1 MLHLRVNLFQKMPA
15 QYKFDVAIIG
25 GSYAGLSAAMT
36 LGRARRRV
44 AIIDSGKPCN
54 HQTPH
59 SHNLIT
65 QDGKTPA
72 EISALAREQVL
83 AYPTVSLSTG
93 LVTSISGHDGAFSLN
108 TEDGQS
114 LEAKKLIFA
123 TGVRDLMPEISG
135 FAECWGISAVHCPY
149 CHGYEYSDA
158 PTGVLANGEMALEY
172 LKMIRNWTADLTL
185 YTNGPATFD
194 EIVREKI
201 RSFGAGIVEEPVVL
215 LDHENG
221 YLRKLHLADGTSR
234 ELSAFY
240 HRPAF
245 VQHTSLPE
253 ELGCALTTHSY
264 LQVDDA
270 QKTTVAG
277 IYAAGDN
284 SGAFRGLTG
293 AMAAGTVAGARLNHE
308 LINEEY

>member
-1 MLHLRVNLFQKMPA
+1 MHE

-36 LGRARRRV
+36 LGRARRNV
-44 AIIDSGKPCN
+44 VIIDSGKPCN
-54 HQTPH
+54 RQTPH

-65 QDGKTPA
+65 HDGRTPA

-83 AYPTVSLSTG
+83 AYPTVRIRTG
-93 LVTSISGHDGAFSLN
+93 LVTHVHGSDGAF
-108 TEDGQS
+108 TVTTDDGRTLQ
-114 LEAKKLIFA
+114 AKKLIFS
-123 TGVRDLMPEISG
+123 TGIRDLMPEIPG
-135 FAECWGISAVHCPY
+135 FAECWGISAIHCPY

-158 PTGVLANGEMALEY
+158 RTGVLMNGEMALEY
-172 LKMIRNWTADLTL
+172 VKMIRNWTADLTL

-194 EIVREKI
+194 EAAREKM
-201 RSFGAGIVEEPVVL
+201 RSFGAQIVEEPITS
-215 LDHENG
+215 LDHKNG
-221 YLRKLHLADGTSR
+221 YLQTLHLTDGTIR
-234 ELSAFY
+234 DITALY

-245 VQHTSLPE
+245 VQHLSLPE
-253 ELGCALTTHSY
+253 ELGCELNP
-264 LQVDDA
+264 QGFIKVDEA
-270 QKTTVAG
+270 QKTTVPG

>member
-1 MLHLRVNLFQKMPA
+1 MTDQQL
-15 QYKFDVAIIG
+15 FDVAIIG

-36 LGRARRRV
+36 LGRARREV
-44 AIIDSGKPCN
+44 IIIDSGKPCN
-54 HQTPH
+54 RQTPH

-65 QDGKTPA
+65 HDGKTPA

-83 AYPTVSLSTG
+83 AYPTVQMRAG
-93 LVTSISGHDGAFSLN
+93 LVTQVAGVDGAFAVTVN
-108 TEDGQS
+108 AGHTVQ
-114 LEAKKLIFA
+114 AKKLIFT
-123 TGVRDLMPEISG
+123 TGIRDIMPDIPG
-135 FAECWGISAVHCPY
+135 FAESWGISAIHCPY

-158 PTGVLANGEMALEY
+158 RTGVLMNGEMALEY
-172 LKMIRNWTADLTL
+172 IKMIRHWTADLTL

-194 EIVREKI
+194 ETARAKMLA
-201 RSFGAGIVEEPVVL
+201 FGAEIVEQPIAS

-221 YLRKLHLADGTSR
+221 YLKSLRLTDGTTR
-234 ELSAFY
+234 DITALY

-245 VQHTSLPE
+245 VQHSSIPE
-253 ELGCALTTHSY
+253 ELGCELNP
-264 LQVDDA
+264 QGFIEVDEA

-293 AMAAGTVAGARLNHE
+293 AMAAGTTAGARLNHE

>member
-1 MLHLRVNLFQKMPA
+1 MPD
-15 QYKFDVAIIG
+15 QQLLDVAIIG

-36 LGRARRRV
+36 LGRARRNV
-44 AIIDSGKPCN
+44 VIIDSGKPCN
-54 HQTPH
+54 RQTPH

-65 QDGKTPA
+65 HDGKTPA

-83 AYPTVSLSTG
+83 AYPTVRMRAG
-93 LVTSISGHDGAFSLN
+93 LVTQVSGSDGAFSV
-108 TEDGQS
+108 TIDDGQT
-114 LEAKKLIFA
+114 LQAKKLIFT
-123 TGVRDLMPEISG
+123 TGIRDIMPDIPG
-135 FAECWGISAVHCPY
+135 FAESWGISAIHCPY

-158 PTGVLANGEMALEY
+158 RTGVLVNGEMGLEY

-194 EIVREKI
+194 EAARAKMLA
-201 RSFGAGIVEEPVVL
+201 FGAKIVEQPIAS

-221 YLRKLHLADGTSR
+221 SLKTLRLADGTTH
-234 ELSAFY
+234 EITALY

-245 VQHTSLPE
+245 VQHCLIPE
-253 ELGCALTTHSY
+253 ALGCELNA
-264 LQVDDA
+264 QGFIKADEA

-293 AMAAGTVAGARLNHE
+293 AMAAGTTAAARLNHE

>member
-1 MLHLRVNLFQKMPA
+1 MPD
-15 QYKFDVAIIG
+15 QQNFDVAIIG

-36 LGRARRRV
+36 LGRARRNV
-44 AIIDSGKPCN
+44 VIIDSGKPCN
-54 HQTPH
+54 RQTPH

-65 QDGKTPA
+65 HDGRTPA

-83 AYPTVSLSTG
+83 AYPTVRLHNA
-93 LVTSISGHDGAFSLN
+93 LVTYASGRDGAFSVG
-108 TEDGQS
+108 TSDGQS
-114 LEAKKLIFA
+114 FEAKKLIFA
-123 TGVRDLMPEISG
+123 TGIRDIMPEIPG
-135 FAECWGISAVHCPY
+135 FAESWGISAIHCPY

-158 PTGVLANGEMALEY
+158 RTGVLMNGEMALEY

-194 EIVREKI
+194 QAVRDKMLAFGAEIVEQPI
-201 RSFGAGIVEEPVVL
+201 AS

-221 YLRKLHLADGTSR
+221 YLRTLHLTDGSLRNITA
-234 ELSAFY
+234 LY

-245 VQHTSLPE
+245 VQHCPIPG
-253 ELGCALTTHSY
+253 ELGCELNP
-264 LQVDDA
+264 QGFIKVDEA

-293 AMAAGTVAGARLNHE
+293 AMATGTTAGARLNHE

>member
-1 MLHLRVNLFQKMPA
+1 MTDQQH
-15 QYKFDVAIIG
+15 FDVAIIG

-36 LGRARRRV
+36 LGRARRNV
-44 AIIDSGKPCN
+44 VIIDSGKPCN
-54 HQTPH
+54 RQTPH

-65 QDGKTPA
+65 HDGKTPA
-72 EISALAREQVL
+72 EISALARAQVL
-83 AYPTVSLSTG
+83 AYPTVQMRAG
-93 LVTSISGHDGAFSLN
+93 LVTQAAGTDGAF
-108 TEDGQS
+108 TVTTDDGQV

-123 TGVRDLMPEISG
+123 TGIADIMPEITG
-135 FAECWGISAVHCPY
+135 FAECWGISAIHCPY

-158 PTGVLANGEMALEY
+158 RTGVLMNGEMALEY

-194 EIVREKI
+194 EAARAKMLA
-201 RSFGAGIVEEPVVL
+201 FGAEIVETPIASL
-215 LDHENG
+215 SHENG
-221 YLRKLHLADGTSR
+221 YLQTLRHTDGTTR
-234 ELSAFY
+234 EIAALY

-245 VQHTSLPE
+245 VQHSLLPQD
-253 ELGCALTTHSY
+253 LGCELNP
-264 LQVDDA
+264 QGFIKVDEA

>member
-1 MLHLRVNLFQKMPA
+1 MDQQPI
-15 QYKFDVAIIG
+15 FDVAIIG
-25 GSYAGLSAAMT
+25 GSYAGLSAAMA

-44 AIIDSGKPCN
+44 IIIDSGKPCN
-54 HQTPH
+54 RQTPH

-83 AYPTVSLSTG
+83 AYPTVQLHNGRVATAAG
-93 LVTSISGHDGAFSLN
+93 QDGAFTVGTAEGNLF
-108 TEDGQS
+108 Q
-114 LEAKKLIFA
+114 AKKLIFA
-123 TGVRDLMPEISG
+123 TGITDLMPDIPG
-135 FAECWGISAVHCPY
+135 FAECWGISAIHCPY

-158 PTGVLANGEMALEY
+158 ATGVLINGEMAMEY
-172 LKMIRNWTADLTL
+172 VRMIRNWTTDLTL
-185 YTNGPATFD
+185 YTNGPALLD
-194 EIVREKI
+194 SAARE
-201 RSFGAGIVEEPVVL
+201 RMTGFGTQIVETPIAALE
-215 LDHENG
+215 HRNG
-221 YLRKLHLADGTSR
+221 YLHRVRLSDG
-234 ELSAFY
+234 SARDISALY

-245 VQHTSLPE
+245 VQHSSLPA
-253 ELGCALTTHSY
+253 ELGCQINAQGY
-264 LQVDDA
+264 IQVDES

-308 LINEEY
+308 LIQEAY

>member
-1 MLHLRVNLFQKMPA
+1 MPD
-15 QYKFDVAIIG
+15 QQLLDVAIIG

-36 LGRARRRV
+36 LGRARRNV
-44 AIIDSGKPCN
+44 LIIDSGKPCN
-54 HQTPH
+54 RQTPH

-65 QDGKTPA
+65 HDGKTPA
-72 EISALAREQVL
+72 EISALARGQVL
-83 AYPTVSLSTG
+83 AYPTVHMRAG
-93 LVTSISGHDGAFSLN
+93 LVTEVSGNDGAFDV
-108 TEDGQS
+108 TTDDGRTLQ
-114 LEAKKLIFA
+114 AKKLIFT
-123 TGVRDLMPEISG
+123 TGIRDIMPDIPG
-135 FAECWGISAVHCPY
+135 FAESWGISAIHCPY

-158 PTGVLANGEMALEY
+158 RTGVLMNGEMTLEY

-194 EIVREKI
+194 ETARAKMLA
-201 RSFGAGIVEEPVVL
+201 FGAKIVEAPIASL
-215 LDHENG
+215 NHEDG
-221 YLRKLHLADGTSR
+221 YLKALRLGDGTTHDITA
-234 ELSAFY
+234 LY

-245 VQHTSLPE
+245 VQHSSLPE
-253 ELGCALTTHSY
+253 TLGCELDP
-264 LQVDDA
+264 QGFIKVDAA

-293 AMAAGTVAGARLNHE
+293 AMAAGTTAGARLNHE

>member
-1 MLHLRVNLFQKMPA
+1 MHE
-15 QYKFDVAIIG
+15 QYKFHVAIIG

-36 LGRARRRV
+36 LGRARRNV
-44 AIIDSGKPCN
+44 VIIDSGKPCN
-54 HQTPH
+54 RQTPH

-65 QDGKTPA
+65 HDGRTPA

-83 AYPTVSLSTG
+83 AYPTVRIRTG
-93 LVTSISGHDGAFSLN
+93 LVTHVHGSDGAF
-108 TEDGQS
+108 TVTTDDGQI
-114 LEAKKLIFA
+114 LQAQKLIFA
-123 TGVRDLMPEISG
+123 TGIRDLMPEIPG
-135 FAECWGISAVHCPY
+135 FAECWGISAIHCPY

-158 PTGVLANGEMALEY
+158 RTGVLMNGEMALEY
-172 LKMIRNWTADLTL
+172 VKMIRNWTADLTL

-194 EIVREKI
+194 EAAREKM
-201 RSFGAGIVEEPVVL
+201 RSFGAQIVEEPITS
-215 LDHENG
+215 LDHKNG
-221 YLRKLHLADGTSR
+221 YLQTLHLTDGTIR
-234 ELSAFY
+234 DITALY

-245 VQHTSLPE
+245 VQHSSLPE
-253 ELGCALTTHSY
+253 ELGCELNP
-264 LQVDDA
+264 QGFIKVDEA
-270 QKTTVAG
+270 QKTTVPG

>member
-1 MLHLRVNLFQKMPA
+1 MHE
-15 QYKFDVAIIG
+15 QYKFHVAIIG

-36 LGRARRRV
+36 LGRARRNV
-44 AIIDSGKPCN
+44 VIIDSGKPCN
-54 HQTPH
+54 RQTPH

-65 QDGKTPA
+65 HDGRTPA

-83 AYPTVSLSTG
+83 AYPTVRIRTG
-93 LVTSISGHDGAFSLN
+93 LVTHVHGSDGAF
-108 TEDGQS
+108 TVTTDDGQI
-114 LEAKKLIFA
+114 LQAQKLIFT
-123 TGVRDLMPEISG
+123 TGIRDLMPEIPG
-135 FAECWGISAVHCPY
+135 FAECWGISAIHCPY

-158 PTGVLANGEMALEY
+158 RTGVLMNGEMALEY
-172 LKMIRNWTADLTL
+172 VKMIRNWTADLTL

-194 EIVREKI
+194 EAAREKM
-201 RSFGAGIVEEPVVL
+201 RSFGAQIVEEPITS
-215 LDHENG
+215 LDHKNG
-221 YLRKLHLADGTSR
+221 YLQTLHLTDGTIR
-234 ELSAFY
+234 DITALY

-245 VQHTSLPE
+245 VQHSSLPE
-253 ELGCALTTHSY
+253 ELGCELNP
-264 LQVDDA
+264 QGFIKVDEA
-270 QKTTVAG
+270 QKTTVPG

>member
-1 MLHLRVNLFQKMPA
+1 MTDQQL
-15 QYKFDVAIIG
+15 FDVVIIG

-36 LGRARRRV
+36 LGRARRKV
-44 AIIDSGKPCN
+44 MIIDSGKPCN
-54 HQTPH
+54 LQTPH

-65 QDGKTPA
+65 HDGQTPA

-83 AYPTVSLSTG
+83 AYPTVQMRTG
-93 LVTSISGHDGAFSLN
+93 LVTSVSGVDGAFSV
-108 TEDGQS
+108 TVDEDHTLQ
-114 LEAKKLIFA
+114 AKKLIFT
-123 TGVRDLMPEISG
+123 TGIRDIMPDIPG
-135 FAECWGISAVHCPY
+135 FAESWGISVIHCPY

-158 PTGVLANGEMALEY
+158 RTGVMMNGEMALEY
-172 LKMIRNWTADLTL
+172 VKMIRNWTTDLTL

-194 EIVREKI
+194 ETAREKM
-201 RSFGAGIVEEPVVL
+201 RSFGAKIVEQPIAS

-221 YLRKLHLADGTSR
+221 YLKTLRLTDGSTHGITA
-234 ELSAFY
+234 LY

-245 VQHTSLPE
+245 VQHSLIPE
-253 ELGCALTTHSY
+253 KLGCELNP
-264 LQVDDA
+264 QGFIKVDES

-284 SGAFRGLTG
+284 TGAFRALAA
-293 AMAAGTVAGARLNHE
+293 AMATGTTAGARLNHE

>member
-1 MLHLRVNLFQKMPA
+1 MTDQQL
-15 QYKFDVAIIG
+15 FDVAIIG

-36 LGRARRRV
+36 LGRARRNV
-44 AIIDSGKPCN
+44 VVIDSGQPCN
-54 HQTPH
+54 RQTPH

-72 EISALAREQVL
+72 EISALARGQVL
-83 AYPTVSLSTG
+83 AYPTVQMHTG
-93 LVTSISGHDGAFSLN
+93 LVMDVSGTDGEF
-108 TEDGQS
+108 TITTDGQPT
-114 LEAKKLIFA
+114 LQARKLIFT
-123 TGVRDLMPEISG
+123 TGIRDIMPEIPG
-135 FAECWGISAVHCPY
+135 FAESWGISAIHCPY

-158 PTGVLANGEMALEY
+158 RTGVLMNGEMALEY

-194 EIVREKI
+194 DAARAKMRAFGAEIVEQPI
-201 RSFGAGIVEEPVVL
+201 AS

-221 YLRKLHLADGTSR
+221 YLRTLHLTDGSSR
-234 ELSAFY
+234 DITALY

-245 VQHTSLPE
+245 VQHCPLPE
-253 ELGCALTTHSY
+253 QLGCELNP
-264 LQVDDA
+264 QGFIKVDEA

-284 SGAFRGLTG
+284 SGTFRGLAG
-293 AMAAGTVAGARLNHE
+293 AMAAGTTAGARLNHE

>member
-1 MLHLRVNLFQKMPA
+1 MTDQQH
-15 QYKFDVAIIG
+15 FDVAIIG

-36 LGRARRRV
+36 LGRARRKV
-44 AIIDSGKPCN
+44 VIIDSGKPCN
-54 HQTPH
+54 RQTPH

-65 QDGKTPA
+65 HDGKTPA

-83 AYPTVSLSTG
+83 AYPTVHMRAG
-93 LVTSISGHDGAFSLN
+93 LVTQVSGSDGAF
-108 TEDGQS
+108 TVTTDDGQT
-114 LEAKKLIFA
+114 LQAKKLIFT
-123 TGVRDLMPEISG
+123 TGIRDIMPEIPG
-135 FAECWGISAVHCPY
+135 FAESWGISAIHCPY

-158 PTGVLANGEMALEY
+158 RTGVLMNGEMALEY

-194 EIVREKI
+194 EAARQKMHA
-201 RSFGAGIVEEPVVL
+201 FGAEIVEQPITS
-215 LDHENG
+215 LDHANG
-221 YLRKLHLADGTSR
+221 YLQAIHLADGTR
-234 ELSAFY
+234 ADITALY

-245 VQHTSLPE
+245 AQHSSLPE
-253 ELGCALTTHSY
+253 ELGCEVNP
-264 LQVDDA
+264 QGFIKVDDA

-293 AMAAGTVAGARLNHE
+293 AMAAGTTAGARLNRE

>member
-1 MLHLRVNLFQKMPA
+1 MTDQSN
-15 QYKFDVAIIG
+15 FDVAIIG

-36 LGRARRRV
+36 LGRARRNV
-44 AIIDSGKPCN
+44 VIIDSGKPCN
-54 HQTPH
+54 RQTPH

-83 AYPTVSLSTG
+83 AYPTVRLHNA
-93 LVTSISGHDGAFSLN
+93 LVASVSGQDGAFSVG
-108 TEDGQS
+108 TSDGQS
-114 LEAKKLIFA
+114 FEAKKLIFT
-123 TGVRDLMPEISG
+123 TGIRDIMPEIPG
-135 FAECWGISAVHCPY
+135 FAESWGISAIHCPY

-158 PTGVLANGEMALEY
+158 RTGVLMNGEMALEY

-194 EIVREKI
+194 AIAREKMLAFGAEIVEQPI
-201 RSFGAGIVEEPVVL
+201 TS

-221 YLRKLHLADGTSR
+221 YLRALHFTDGSSR
-234 ELSAFY
+234 NIAALY

-245 VQHTSLPE
+245 EQHCLLPE
-253 ELGCALTTHSY
+253 QLGCELN
-264 LQVDDA
+264 QQGFIKVDES

-284 SGAFRGLTG
+284 SGTLRGLTSV
-293 AMAAGTVAGARLNHE
+293 MATGTVAGVRLNHE

>member
-1 MLHLRVNLFQKMPA
+1 MHEP
-15 QYKFDVAIIG
+15 YKFDVAIVG

-36 LGRARRRV
+36 LGRARRKV
-44 AIIDSGKPCN
+44 IIIDSGKPCN
-54 HQTPH
+54 RQTPH

-65 QDGKTPA
+65 HDGKTPA

-83 AYPTVSLSTG
+83 AYPTVQMRAG
-93 LVTSISGHDGAFSLN
+93 LVAQVTGSDGAF
-108 TEDGQS
+108 TVTTDDGQT
-114 LEAKKLIFA
+114 LEAKKLIFT
-123 TGVRDLMPEISG
+123 TGIADIMPDIPG
-135 FAECWGISAVHCPY
+135 FAESWGISVIHCPY

-158 PTGVLANGEMALEY
+158 STGVLMNGEMTLEY

-194 EIVREKI
+194 DAARAKM
-201 RSFGAGIVEEPVVL
+201 RAFGAEIIEQPIAS
-215 LDHENG
+215 LDHESG
-221 YLRKLHLADGTSR
+221 YLKAVHLTDGTVR
-234 ELSAFY
+234 HITALY

-245 VQHTSLPE
+245 VQHCPIPE
-253 ELGCALTTHSY
+253 QLGCELNA
-264 LQVDDA
+264 QGFIKVDEA

-293 AMAAGTVAGARLNHE
+293 AMAAGTTAGARLNHE